1 MFLSVRAAVSWRRR
15 QNSLGAGGVFY
26 VPCQSSL
33 LRGKEEDLLQQAM
46 TRDFKSGAS
55 RWALAQH
62 DSGRGRSA
70 LTAQKMRL
78 WFIMNIRRF
87 CITHLIRIRAS
98 SSSEQ
103 RTQRP
108 VENIKAHQ
116 ASQPS

>member
-55 RWALAQH
+55 RWWGKDKLRMH
-62 DSGRGRSA
+62 
-70 LTAQKMRL
+70 
-78 WFIMNIRRF
+78 FIEGG
-87 CITHLIRIRAS
+87 LS
-98 SSSEQ
+98 
-103 RTQRP
+103 
-108 VENIKAHQ
+108 
-116 ASQPS
+116 